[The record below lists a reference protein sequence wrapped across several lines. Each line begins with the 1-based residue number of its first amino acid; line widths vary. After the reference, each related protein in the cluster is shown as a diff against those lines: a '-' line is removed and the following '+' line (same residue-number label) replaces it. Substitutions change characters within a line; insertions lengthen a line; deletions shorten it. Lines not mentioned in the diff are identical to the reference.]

1 MNGDGSG
8 GRTLLRTSLFPPA
21 PAKLFIVYRMEKG
34 Q

>member
-21 PAKLFIVYRMEKG
+21 KLFIVYRMEKG